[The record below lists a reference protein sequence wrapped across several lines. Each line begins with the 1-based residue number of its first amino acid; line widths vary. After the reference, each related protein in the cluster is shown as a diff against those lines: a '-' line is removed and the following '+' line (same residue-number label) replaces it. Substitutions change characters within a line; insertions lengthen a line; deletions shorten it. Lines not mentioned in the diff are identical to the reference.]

1 MKVLRTIRKAFSI
14 PKTVGGSC
22 NYRDG
27 QRGAVVAYVAIIL
40 PVILGGLGLAIDN
53 GRLYAARRQMQT
65 AADATAIA
73 AAHEWRQ
80 QNHESYADEALDD
93 ASLNGYAPGPD
104 TQIEINTPPVRGPR
118 AGDSEYVEVIIRDQ
132 VPLYFMRAFS
142 RSSTIVE
149 SRAVAGLVPTDA
161 CIYILDPVASN
172 ALLAAGDAKLTLE
185 GCGIHVNSIHS
196 SAARTMG
203 GGEISASAIGVAGNY
218 NGTGFFPTPQTDVY
232 QTPDPLADLPTPPVG
247 DCTSTE
253 RLVVKTEMAID
264 PGVYCGGIEVSGTG
278 DLTLNAGMYVING
291 GGLKVQANG
300 DLTGENV
307 TIYVTE
313 GDDYAFEPV
322 VFSATSTTIL
332 SAQTSGTYK
341 GILFFQDRAID
352 SSKEAVFAGTPDT
365 LFTGVLYFPN
375 ADIRYV
381 GTSGTIAQESLLLAR
396 TAEFRGTADVR
407 MFARDADI
415 LPTALAV
422 ARVVE

>member
-1 MKVLRTIRKAFSI
+1 MKALQRIRKAFFIRNVDSER
-14 PKTVGGSC
+14 GDR
-22 NYRDG
+22 RDG
-27 QRGAVVAYVAIIL
+27 QRGAVVAYVAVIL
-40 PVILGGLGLAIDN
+40 PVVLGGLGLAIDN

-80 QNHESYADEALDD
+80 QNHETYAAEALDD
-93 ASLNGYAPGPD
+93 ALLNGYAAGPD
-104 TQIEINTPPVRGPR
+104 TEIQINTPPVRGPR
-118 AGDSEYVEVIIRDQ
+118 AGDSEYVEVIIREH

-142 RSSTIVE
+142 RTSTVVE

-232 QTPDPLADLPTPPVG
+232 QTPDPLADLPSPAVG
-247 DCTSTE
+247 ACTSSE
-253 RLVVKTEMAID
+253 PLVVKTEMTID

-307 TIYVTE
+307 MIYVTE
-313 GDDYAFEPV
+313 GDDYGFEPV
-322 VFSATSTTIL
+322 VFAATSTSIL
-332 SAQTSGTYK
+332 SAPTSGTYK
-341 GILFFQDRAID
+341 GILFFQDRVID
-352 SSKEAVFAGTPDT
+352 SRKEAVFAGTPDT